1 MLYKTKI
8 RVLLGLIGVLSL
20 IYALSFIFDTDRIG
34 GRNAAYVWLDPQW
47 QEQIDGLEITGSAGG
62 ERVILVRR
70 GEKWFVFSEGEEY
83 PARQTRIED
92 FLRLLSGRY
101 NYPVRGSSPASYE
114 RLALTEE
121 TASRIVVRG
130 GAGVP
135 LLDLLIGRE
144 DSTGSEVYLRR
155 NNRNEV
161 RSGEDRFSPYLTG
174 SPTAWYNLRLFPD
187 EQLSPESVQRLTVTA
202 PVPREAPGED
212 ASAEDPALVP
222 ASLVF
227 TRNGDAG
234 GWTLGSD
241 AIPDKQQVE
250 IYVRAILDAEG
261 EDIISP
267 SEGAELP
274 LNAGRII
281 LELGDG
287 SVRTIRVG
295 SGDSDRLCA
304 AVSSS
309 PYVYALA
316 DWMVER
322 IFRDAAYFGMQ

>member
-1 MLYKTKI
+1 MILS
-8 RVLLGLIGVLSL
+8 GLAGVLAL
-20 IYALSFIFDTDRIG
+20 LYALTFIFDARRVD
-34 GRNAAYVWLDPQW
+34 GRRASYVWLDPEW
-47 QEQIDGLEITGSAGG
+47 QEQVDRVEITGAAGG
-62 ERVILVRR
+62 EGVILVRR
-70 GEKWFVFSEGEEY
+70 GDQWFVSRGEEY

-92 FLRLLSGRY
+92 FLRLLSGRF

-155 NNRNEV
+155 NNQNEV

-187 EQLSPESVQRLTVTA
+187 EALDPESVQRLTVTA
-202 PVPREAPGED
+202 PAPRTLPGED
-212 ASAEDPALVP
+212 APEGEPALVP
-222 ASLVF
+222 SSLVF
-227 TRNGDAG
+227 TRDGAAG
-234 GWTLGSD
+234 GWTLGS
-241 AIPDKQQVE
+241 APVPDKQQVE
-250 IYVRAILDAEG
+250 VYVRTILDAEG
-261 EDIISP
+261 EDFIAP
-267 SEGAELP
+267 AEGADLP
-274 LNAGRII
+274 LNDGRIV

-295 SGDSDRLCA
+295 YAPGDPERLCA
-304 AVSSS
+304 AVSGS
-309 PYVYALA
+309 PYIYALA
-316 DWMVER
+316 EWTAER